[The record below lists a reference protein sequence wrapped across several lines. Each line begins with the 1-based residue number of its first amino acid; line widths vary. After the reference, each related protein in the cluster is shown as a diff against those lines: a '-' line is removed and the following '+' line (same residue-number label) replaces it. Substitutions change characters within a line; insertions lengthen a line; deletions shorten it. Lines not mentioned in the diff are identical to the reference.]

1 MAKQRE
7 IDFPFEEISLKD
19 GVFLRTFKEDIH
31 SDEMVWHRDR
41 EDRKVAILESN
52 GWQIQ
57 MDNGLPTE
65 MKPEGF
71 FFIPKNTWH
80 RVIKGKGDLKI
91 IIEKL

>member
-7 IDFPFEEISLKD
+7 IEFPFQEIDLK
-19 GVFLRTFKEDIH
+19 GGMFLRTFKEGVD
-31 SDEMVWHRDR
+31 SEEMIWHRDK

-52 GWQIQ
+52 GWMIQ
-57 MDNGLPTE
+57 MDDGVPVE